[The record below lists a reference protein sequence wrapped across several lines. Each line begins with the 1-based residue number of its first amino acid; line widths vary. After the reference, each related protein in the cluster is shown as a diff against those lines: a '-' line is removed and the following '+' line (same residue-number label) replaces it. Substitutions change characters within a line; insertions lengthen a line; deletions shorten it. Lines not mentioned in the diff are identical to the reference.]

1 MLLPDVAELLAELVR
16 LDPSSTNYEQAERF
30 QRSLALNNRA
40 VRWLPILVGRI
51 ADLEAE
57 LLRSRLD
64 KTDHFPRLA
73 STVPAATFAD
83 SSLPTS
89 IFVDGDE

>member
-16 LDPSSTNYEQAERF
+16 LHPSSTHYEQEGRARRME
-30 QRSLALNNRA
+30 SLANRA

-51 ADLEAE
+51 VDLEAE
-57 LLRSRLD
+57 LLRNRLD

-73 STVPAATFAD
+73 TTVPAATFAD
-83 SSLPTS
+83 SSSPTS